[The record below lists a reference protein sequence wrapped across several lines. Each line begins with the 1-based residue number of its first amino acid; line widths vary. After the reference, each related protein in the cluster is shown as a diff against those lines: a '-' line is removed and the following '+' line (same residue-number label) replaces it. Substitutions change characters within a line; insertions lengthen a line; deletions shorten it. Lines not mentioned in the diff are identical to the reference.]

1 MRHKHGYRK
10 LNRTSSH
17 RKALLKNLAIA
28 LIQAEKIETTI
39 AKAKTLRSYIEKL
52 ITKAKVGDFN
62 SHRIIFKEL
71 QDKEATKKIK
81 QYTPETFSKEKKLV
95 NAIVITMALMTM
107 ADKKIETEEVT
118 KVMDLI
124 KDIEEI
130 QELNMVQEA
139 IELYQFHLEDL
150 EKVINNEAK
159 YLLKVEHK
167 LMDIAKIKTYEGYPN
182 MIKVLLDYIAEA
194 DGHLDKSETEMKNK
208 ILGVLK

>member
-1 MRHKHGYRK
+1 MLDWNQIKE
-10 LNRTSSH
+10 
-17 RKALLKNLAIA
+17 KANQLY
-28 LIQAEKIETTI
+28 E
-39 AKAKTLRSYIEKL
+39 
-52 ITKAKVGDFN
+52 
-62 SHRIIFKEL
+62 
-71 QDKEATKKIK
+71 EATKKIK

-167 LMDIAKIKTYEGYPN
+167 LMDIAKIKSYEGYPN
-182 MIKVLLDYIAEA
+182 MIKVLLDYIAN
-194 DGHLDKSETEMKNK
+194 GGRNLDKTEIEMKNK